1 VFLTPALRRPAA
13 MLRDQHRFA
22 VFSAGGAPM
31 LTDSQR
37 DALVARLRQNRTDAV
52 GSGDPGQI
60 PARRAGLTELPLSYA
75 QEQVWFM
82 DRFAPGLPNY
92 NIPYAIRVRGPL
104 DPEALRQA
112 LLRLTE
118 RHEALRTRLV
128 PVDIDSGDGATQV
141 VDPPAP
147 LALATEDL
155 AGLEP
160 AQRNARMREFIHAE
174 TMRPFDLA
182 AGPLLRCSLV
192 RLAADEHLLFVVV
205 HHVIFDGWSGRVFV
219 RDLAAL
225 YASSVTK
232 EPDRLAELP
241 VQLAD
246 YAIWERERIQG
257 SVLTELTA
265 YWRRA
270 LDGFETL
277 QFPTDRPRPVVENFA
292 GALAE
297 RTTST
302 ALLAGL
308 RQLARREGATL
319 FATVLAGLLALLN
332 RYTGQTDLVVGT
344 VSANRGRPELT
355 PLIGFLVSTLPIRC
369 DASGDPSFSDLLARV
384 KESFIGALAHAELP
398 FGTLIDALKIA
409 RDASRAPLFQIAFTY
424 AEPDEDPVAAA
435 DVDFTLT
442 DLVRGIDA
450 AKSDLTFAVEAR
462 RDGLWI
468 ECTFKTALFD
478 AATVER
484 LLDHLET
491 LLHGAVADP
500 GARLSALP
508 LLTEAEVRAEL
519 TDWNDTAGPVP
530 PGCVHE
536 RFEEQVSRTPG
547 AVAAEYEGERLSY
560 AELNRLANQVAQR
573 LRGLGVGPEML
584 AGVCMETGLRRLA
597 ALLGVWKA
605 GGGYVPLDPGL
616 PAERLSF
623 MIADTGMTVILT
635 DDASAESVPEAA
647 PVSVVGVDAEWDHIT
662 GLAGDKPSGAGVTPE
677 HAAYV
682 IYTSGST
689 GQPKGV
695 VIEHRNAVNSLHSM
709 IGHWQIRPGDAMLQ
723 FASLAF
729 DASVEDTFMPLL
741 AGARVVLA
749 PIETLHS
756 PSRLARLLLDA
767 RIGFV
772 SLTPAVLDLL
782 PAGEYPDLRVLM
794 AGGDEL
800 PAEVARRWMRPGLRL
815 VNVYGPTETTVNA
828 TYAELDAATLMPP
841 PIGSPAR
848 PNYQAYVLDPHLNPV
863 PPGVAGELHIGGASV
878 ARGYLNRP
886 DLTRQ
891 RFIPDPFNPGQRLYK
906 TGDLAR
912 RRPDGTL
919 VYAGRIDNQVKIRG
933 FRIELGEIEAMLARH
948 PAVAQAVATVVTSPA
963 GEKEIAAYLR
973 PVADCQPDAAAV
985 RAHVARALPPA
996 MIPAHLITVE
1006 TFPLNA
1012 SGKIDKRRL
1021 PAPVRARRHGQEP
1034 AATPTESALA
1044 GLYATVL
1051 GTAGLG
1057 VTDGFFDLGGT
1068 SLTAMRL
1075 VHMIGRETGVDLGV
1089 TEVFLHP
1096 SVRDLAASVDAI
1108 RTGASPRAAS
1118 GPVVEL
1124 TAGAAGPRMFLIH
1137 AVSGTISAYPALAQ
1151 ELAPAFSVHGFQSP
1165 GLDGTDVIDTS
1176 LADLVSDY
1184 AQRIRAVQPTGPYRL
1199 AGWSMGGV
1207 VAFEIARQLERAG
1220 ADVRLLVLL
1229 DAPFAIPAGYVSA
1242 DHELAARFV
1251 ADAMH
1256 SLGLDAADA
1265 PDPAAASAASQLVW
1279 LADRLAG
1286 DTAGSASLRAGLER
1300 RFGLFAAHSRMLAGY
1315 RPGAGGVTAPTL
1327 IVSAADSLNAP
1338 AAGQWQSLLTS
1349 GPVSVLEV
1357 TSDHYAFLRP
1367 PLVTRVASAM
1377 REWQAPLDLEENPQI
1392 VDA

>member
-1 VFLTPALRRPAA
+1 
-13 MLRDQHRFA
+13 
-22 VFSAGGAPM
+22 M

-37 DALVARLRQNRTDAV
+37 DALLARLRQKRSDAV

-60 PARRAGLTELPLSYA
+60 PPRRAGLTELPLSYA

-104 DPEALRQA
+104 DPLALREA

-128 PVDIDSGDGATQV
+128 PIDIAAGGGGAMQV
-141 VDPPAP
+141 IDPPTP
-147 LALATEDL
+147 VTLATEDL
-155 AGLEP
+155 AGFEP
-160 AQRNARMREFIHAE
+160 VKRNARVREFIRAE
-174 TMRPFDLA
+174 AMRPFDLA

-192 RLAADEHLLFVVV
+192 RLTANEHLLVVVV
-205 HHVIFDGWSGRVFV
+205 HHVIFDGWSGGVFV

-232 EPDRLAELP
+232 EPARLAGLP
-241 VQLAD
+241 VQFAD
-246 YAIWERERIQG
+246 YAMWERGRIQG
-257 SVLTELTA
+257 SVLAELAA

-270 LDGFETL
+270 LEGFETL
-277 QFPTDRPRPVVENFA
+277 EFPTDRPRPVVDNFA

-297 RTTST
+297 RTTGT

-308 RQLARREGATL
+308 RELARREGTTL
-319 FATVLAGLLALLN
+319 FATVLAGVAALLN

-355 PLIGFLVSTLPIRC
+355 PLIGFLVSTVPIRC
-369 DASGDPSFSDLLARV
+369 DASEDPPFTGLLARV
-384 KESFIGALAHAELP
+384 KETLIGAFAHAELP
-398 FGTLIDALKIA
+398 FATLVDTLKIA
-409 RDASRAPLFQIAFTY
+409 RDASRAPIFQISFSY
-424 AEPDEDPVAAA
+424 AESDETPVAAA

-450 AKSDLTFAVEAR
+450 AKYDLDFAVEAR

-468 ECTFKTALFD
+468 ECSFKTALFD

-484 LLDHLET
+484 LLGHLET
-491 LLHGAVADP
+491 LLSGAVADP
-500 GARLSALP
+500 GARLSELP

-519 TDWNDTAGPVP
+519 MDWNDTAGPVP

-536 RFEEQVSRTPG
+536 RFEEQVSRAPD

-560 AELNRLANQVAQR
+560 AELNRQANQIARR
-573 LRGLGVGPEML
+573 LRGLGVGPEVL
-584 AGVCMETGLRRLA
+584 TGVCMRTGLRRLA
-597 ALLGVWKA
+597 ALLGIWKA
-605 GGGYVPLDPGL
+605 GGAYVPLDPGL

-623 MIADTGMTVILT
+623 MIADTGMTVILA
-635 DDASAESVPEAA
+635 DDASAESVPEEAA
-647 PVSVVGVDAEWDHIT
+647 PVTVVGVDAEWDHIT
-662 GLAGDKPSGAGVTPE
+662 GLAGDNPSGKGVTPE
-677 HAAYV
+677 NAAYV

-709 IGHWQIRPGDAMLQ
+709 IGHWQIRPGDTMLQ

-749 PIETLHS
+749 PTGTLHS
-756 PSRLARLLLDA
+756 PDRLAGLLLDA
-767 RIGFV
+767 RIGLV

-782 PAGEYPDLRVLM
+782 PPGEYPDLRVLM

-828 TYAELDAATLMPP
+828 SYAELDAATRMPP
-841 PIGSPAR
+841 PIGFPAR

-863 PPGVAGELHIGGASV
+863 PPGLAGELHIGGASV

-886 DLTRQ
+886 GLTRQ

-906 TGDLAR
+906 TGDLVR
-912 RRPDGTL
+912 RRPDGSL
-919 VYAGRIDNQVKIRG
+919 VFAGRIDNQVKIRG
-933 FRIELGEIEAMLARH
+933 FRIELGEIEAKLASH
-948 PAVAQAVATVVTSPA
+948 SAVAQAVATVVTSPA
-963 GEKEIAAYLR
+963 GEREIAAYLR
-973 PVADCQPDAAAV
+973 PVPDRQLDAAAV

-996 MIPAHLITVE
+996 MIPAHLITVA

-1012 SGKIDKRRL
+1012 SGKIDFKRL
-1021 PAPVRARRHGQEP
+1021 PAPVRKQSCGHEP

-1044 GLYATVL
+1044 ALYATVL
-1051 GTAGLG
+1051 GTPGLG
-1057 VTDGFFDLGGT
+1057 VTDSFFDLGGS

-1075 VHMIGRETGVDLGV
+1075 VHLIGRETGVDLGV
-1089 TEVFLHP
+1089 TEVFLNP
-1096 SVRDLAASVDAI
+1096 SVRDLAASIDAVKNGTA
-1108 RTGASPRAAS
+1108 RQTAS

-1124 TAGAAGPRMFLIH
+1124 TEGAAGAPLFLIH
-1137 AVSGTISAYPALAQ
+1137 AVDGTISAYPALAQ
-1151 ELAPAFSVHGFQSP
+1151 ELAAVFDVYGLQSP
-1165 GLDGTDVIDTS
+1165 GLDAIDVIVTS
-1176 LADLVSDY
+1176 LTDLVADY
-1184 AQRIRAVQPTGPYRL
+1184 TQRIRAVQPTGPYRL

-1207 VAFEIARQLERAG
+1207 AAFEITRQLERAG

-1229 DAPFAIPAGYVSA
+1229 DAPFAIPAGYVAA

-1256 SLGLDAADA
+1256 SLGLGAAAEGPGQSSAAAEGPGQSSAADA
-1265 PDPAAASAASQLVW
+1265 PDPAAVSVAGQLAW
-1279 LADRLAG
+1279 LADRLVGDAAG
-1286 DTAGSASLRAGLER
+1286 RVSVRAGLER
-1300 RFGLFAAHSRMLAGY
+1300 RFGVYAAHSRMLAGY
-1315 RPGAGGVTAPTL
+1315 QPGAEGVKAPTL
-1327 IVSAADSLNAP
+1327 IVSAADSLNAA
-1338 AAGQWQSLLTS
+1338 AAGQWQSLLRS
-1349 GPVSVLEV
+1349 GPVSVLNV
-1357 TSDHYAFLRP
+1357 ASDHYAFLRP
-1367 PLVTRVASAM
+1367 PLVTRVGSAI
-1377 REWQAPLDLEENPQI
+1377 REWHEEHADGI
-1392 VDA
+1392 

>member
-1 VFLTPALRRPAA
+1 
-13 MLRDQHRFA
+13 
-22 VFSAGGAPM
+22 M

-37 DALVARLRQNRTDAV
+37 DALAARLRQNRSKAI

-60 PARRAGLTELPLSYA
+60 PSRRAGLTELPLSYA

-92 NIPYAIRVRGPL
+92 NIPYAIRVRGLL
-104 DPEALRQA
+104 DPGTLRQA

-128 PVDIDSGDGATQV
+128 PVDISAGQDGAMQV
-141 VDPPAP
+141 IDPPTP
-147 LALATEDL
+147 VALATEDL
-155 AGLEP
+155 AGFEP
-160 AQRNARMREFIHAE
+160 AKRDARVREFMHAE

-192 RLAADEHLLFVVV
+192 RLAAHEHLLVVVV
-205 HHVIFDGWSGRVFV
+205 HHVIFDGWSGGVFV

-225 YASSVTK
+225 YASSVTG
-232 EPDRLAELP
+232 EPARLAELP

-246 YAIWERERIQG
+246 YAMWERERLQG
-257 SVLTELTA
+257 SVLAGLTA
-265 YWRRA
+265 YWREA

-277 QFPTDRPRPVVENFA
+277 QFPTDRPRPVVDSFA

-297 RTTST
+297 RTTDA

-308 RQLARREGATL
+308 RELARREGTTL
-319 FATVLAGLLALLN
+319 FVTVLAGLLALLN

-384 KESFIGALAHAELP
+384 KKTFIGALAHGELP
-398 FGTLIDALKIA
+398 FGTLVDILKIP
-409 RDASRAPLFQIAFTY
+409 RDASRAPVFQIAFTY
-424 AEPDEDPVAAA
+424 AEPDETPVAAT
-435 DVDFTLT
+435 DVDFTRT

-450 AKSDLTFAVEAR
+450 AKSDLTFAAEAR

-468 ECTFKTALFD
+468 ECSFKTALFD
-478 AATVER
+478 AATVQR
-484 LLDHLET
+484 LLGHLET
-491 LLHGAVADP
+491 LLRGAVADP

-519 TDWNDTAGPVP
+519 MDWNDTAGPVP

-547 AVAAEYEGERLSY
+547 AVAAEYEGEQLSY
-560 AELNRLANQVAQR
+560 AELNRLANQIAWR
-573 LRGLGVGPEML
+573 LRSLRVGPEVL
-584 AGVCMETGLRRLA
+584 TGVCMGTGLRRLA

-623 MIADTGMTVILT
+623 MISDTGMTVILA
-635 DDASAESVPEAA
+635 DDASAASVPDAS
-647 PVSVVGVDAEWDHIT
+647 PVTVLGVDAEWDHIT
-662 GLAGDKPSGAGVTPE
+662 GLAGDNPSGTGVTPKN
-677 HAAYV
+677 AAYV

-749 PIETLHS
+749 PVGTLHS
-756 PSRLARLLLDA
+756 PDRLAGLLLDA
-767 RIGFV
+767 RIGFL

-782 PAGEYPDLRVLM
+782 PAGEYPDLRVVM

-800 PAEVARRWMRPGLRL
+800 PTEVARRWIRPGLRL
-815 VNVYGPTETTVNA
+815 VNVYGPTETTINA

-841 PIGSPAR
+841 PIGFPAR
-848 PNYQAYVLDPHLNPV
+848 PNYQAYVLDPHLSPV
-863 PPGVAGELHIGGASV
+863 PPGAAGELHIGGASV

-891 RFIPDPFNPGQRLYK
+891 RFVPDPFNPGQRLYK
-906 TGDLAR
+906 TGDLVR

-919 VYAGRIDNQVKIRG
+919 VFAGRIDHQVKIRG
-933 FRIELGEIEAMLARH
+933 FRIELGEIEAVLASH

-963 GEKEIAAYLR
+963 GEREIAAYLR
-973 PVADCQPDAAAV
+973 PVPDRQLDAAAV
-985 RAHVARALPPA
+985 RAHVARTLPPA

-1006 TFPLNA
+1006 TFPLSA
-1012 SGKIDKRRL
+1012 SGKIDKKRL
-1021 PAPVRARRHGQEP
+1021 PAPVREQSRGQEP

-1044 GLYATVL
+1044 DLYATVL
-1051 GTAGLG
+1051 GMAGLS
-1057 VTDGFFDLGGT
+1057 VTDSFFDLGGT

-1096 SVRDLAASVDAI
+1096 SVRDLAASIDAV
-1108 RTGASPRAAS
+1108 RTGTSRPAAR

-1124 TAGAAGPRMFLIH
+1124 TEGAAGPPVFLIH

-1151 ELAPAFSVHGFQSP
+1151 ELAAAFSVYGLQSP
-1165 GLDGTDVIDTS
+1165 GLEVTDVVGTS
-1176 LADLVSDY
+1176 LADLVAGY
-1184 AQRIRAVQPTGPYRL
+1184 TQRIRAIQPAGPYRL
-1199 AGWSMGGV
+1199 GGWSMGGV
-1207 VAFEIARQLERAG
+1207 LAFEIARQLEQAG
-1220 ADVRLLVLL
+1220 AVVRLLVLL
-1229 DAPFAIPAGYVSA
+1229 DAPFAIPADHVPA
-1242 DHELAARFV
+1242 DHELAAHFV

-1265 PDPAAASAASQLVW
+1265 PDPAAASAAGQLAW

-1286 DTAGSASLRAGLER
+1286 DTAGGAGVRAGLER
-1300 RFGLFAAHSRMLAGY
+1300 RFGLFAAHTRILAGY
-1315 RPGAGGVTAPTL
+1315 RPGTDGVTAPTL

-1338 AAGQWQSLLTS
+1338 AAGQWQSLLSS
-1349 GPVSVLEV
+1349 GEVSILEV
-1357 TSDHYAFLRP
+1357 PSDHYAFLRP
-1367 PLVTRVASAM
+1367 PLVTGVGSAI
-1377 REWQAPLDLEENPQI
+1377 REWHQEHDSPHPRGLAILPKPDQRGS
-1392 VDA
+1392 ARSGR

>member
-1 VFLTPALRRPAA
+1 
-13 MLRDQHRFA
+13 
-22 VFSAGGAPM
+22 M

-37 DALVARLRQNRTDAV
+37 DALLARLRQSRSGAF
-52 GSGDPGQI
+52 GSGAPGQI
-60 PARRAGLTELPLSYA
+60 PSRRAGLTELPLSYA

-104 DPEALRQA
+104 DPGALKLA
-112 LLRLTE
+112 LLGLTE

-128 PVDIDSGDGATQV
+128 PIDIAADGHGAMQV
-141 VDPPAP
+141 IDPPTP
-147 LALATEDL
+147 VALATEDL
-155 AGLEP
+155 AWLEP
-160 AQRNARMREFIHAE
+160 AKRDARVREFIRAE
-174 TMRPFDLA
+174 AMRPFDLA

-192 RLAADEHLLFVVV
+192 RLAANEHLLVVVV

-225 YASSVTK
+225 YESSVTK
-232 EPDRLAELP
+232 EPARLAELP
-241 VQLAD
+241 VQPAD
-246 YAIWERERIQG
+246 HAVWERERIQG
-257 SVLTELTA
+257 RLLAELAA

-277 QFPTDRPRPVVENFA
+277 QFPTDRPRPVVDSFA

-297 RTTST
+297 RTTGT

-308 RQLARREGATL
+308 RELARREGTTL
-319 FATVLAGLLALLN
+319 FCTVLAALLALLN

-355 PLIGFLVSTLPIRC
+355 PMIGFLVNTLPIRC
-369 DASGDPSFSDLLARV
+369 DVSGDPPFTDLLARV
-384 KESFIGALAHAELP
+384 KETFIAAVAHAELP
-398 FGTLIDALKIA
+398 FGTLIDTLKIA
-409 RDASRAPLFQIAFTY
+409 RDASRAPVFQITLTY
-424 AEPDEDPVAAA
+424 AEPDETPVTAA
-435 DVDFTLT
+435 DVDFTCT

-450 AKSDLTFAVEAR
+450 AKSDLTFAAEAR

-468 ECTFKTALFD
+468 ECSFKTALFD

-484 LLDHLET
+484 LLGHLET
-491 LLHGAVADP
+491 LLRGAVADP
-500 GARLSALP
+500 GARLSELP
-508 LLTEAEVRAEL
+508 LLTGAESRAEL
-519 TDWNDTAGPVP
+519 MDWNDTAGPVP

-536 RFEEQVSRTPG
+536 RFEDQVSRTPA

-560 AELNRLANQVAQR
+560 AELNRWANQIARR
-573 LRGLGVGPEML
+573 LRSLGVGPEVL
-584 AGVCMETGLRRLA
+584 TGVCMQTGLRRLA

-623 MIADTGMTVILT
+623 MIADTGMTVILA
-635 DDASAESVPEAA
+635 DDASADSVPEAA
-647 PVSVVGVDAEWDHIT
+647 PVTVVGVDAEWDHLT
-662 GLAGDKPSGAGVTPE
+662 GLVGDNPSGTGVTPQN
-677 HAAYV
+677 AAYV

-695 VIEHRNAVNSLHSM
+695 VIEHRHAVNSLHGM
-709 IGHWQIRPGDAMLQ
+709 TGQWRIRPGDAMLQ

-749 PIETLHS
+749 PTQTLHS
-756 PSRLARLLLDA
+756 PSRLAGLLLDS
-767 RIGFV
+767 RIGLV

-782 PAGEYPDLRVLM
+782 PAGEYPDLRALM

-800 PAEVARRWMRPGLRL
+800 PAEVARRWIRPGLRL
-815 VNVYGPTETTVNA
+815 VNAYGPTETTVNA

-841 PIGSPAR
+841 PIGFPAR
-848 PNYQAYVLDPHLNPV
+848 PNYRAYVLDPHLNPV
-863 PPGVAGELHIGGASV
+863 PRGVTGELHIGGASV

-886 DLTRQ
+886 GLTSQ

-906 TGDLAR
+906 TGDLVR

-919 VYAGRIDNQVKIRG
+919 EFAGRIDSQVKIRG
-933 FRIELGEIEAMLARH
+933 FRIELGEIEAKLASH

-963 GEKEIAAYLR
+963 GEREIAAYLR
-973 PVADCQPDAAAV
+973 PVRDRQLDRAAV
-985 RAHVARALPPA
+985 RAHVARTLPAA

-1006 TFPLNA
+1006 TFPLSA
-1012 SGKIDKRRL
+1012 SGKIDKKRL
-1021 PAPVRARRHGQEP
+1021 PAPVREQSLGQELP
-1034 AATPTESALA
+1034 ATPMESALA
-1044 GLYATVL
+1044 GLYAAVL
-1051 GTAGLG
+1051 GPAGLG
-1057 VTDGFFDLGGT
+1057 VTDSFFDLGGT

-1089 TEVFLHP
+1089 IEVFLHP
-1096 SVRDLAASVDAI
+1096 SVRGLAASIDAVKSGTA
-1108 RTGASPRAAS
+1108 RQAAS

-1124 TAGAAGPRMFLIH
+1124 TKGAAGPPVFLIH

-1151 ELAPAFSVHGFQSP
+1151 ELAVTFSVYGLQSP
-1165 GLDGTDVIDTS
+1165 GLDDVDLIGTS
-1176 LADLVSDY
+1176 LTDLVADY
-1184 AQRIRAVQPTGPYRL
+1184 TRRIRAVQPAGPYRL

-1207 VAFEIARQLERAG
+1207 VAFEIGRQLERAG
-1220 ADVRLLVLL
+1220 ADVGLLVLL
-1229 DAPFAIPAGYVSA
+1229 DAPFAIPADGVPT
-1242 DHELAARFV
+1242 DQELAARFV

-1265 PDPAAASAASQLVW
+1265 PDPAAVSVAGQLAW
-1279 LADRLAG
+1279 LADRLA
-1286 DTAGSASLRAGLER
+1286 DDAAGSATVQAGLER
-1300 RFGLFAAHSRMLAGY
+1300 RFRCFAAHSRMLLGY
-1315 RPGAGGVTAPTL
+1315 RPGTEGVKAPAL

-1338 AAGQWQSLLTS
+1338 AAGQWQSQLSS
-1349 GPVSVLEV
+1349 GPASVLEV
-1357 TSDHYAFLRP
+1357 ASDHYAFLRP
-1367 PLVTRVASAM
+1367 PMVTRVGAAI
-1377 REWQAPLDLEENPQI
+1377 REWHEEQRPHGRSRP
-1392 VDA
+1392 

>member
-1 VFLTPALRRPAA
+1 
-13 MLRDQHRFA
+13 
-22 VFSAGGAPM
+22 M

-37 DALVARLRQNRTDAV
+37 DVLLARLRQNRSDAA
-52 GSGDPGQI
+52 GSRDPGQI
-60 PARRAGLTELPLSYA
+60 PARRTGLTELPLSYA

-82 DRFAPGLPNY
+82 DRFAPGQANY

-104 DPEALRQA
+104 DPSALRQA
-112 LLRLTE
+112 LLMLTE

-128 PVDIDSGDGATQV
+128 PSDSAAGEGGAKQV
-141 VDPPAP
+141 IDPPAP
-147 LALATEDL
+147 VALATEDL
-155 AGLEP
+155 GGFDP
-160 AQRNARMREFIHAE
+160 ARRDARVREFIHAE
-174 TMRPFDLA
+174 AMRPFDLA

-192 RLAADEHLLFVVV
+192 RLAPDEHLLVVVV
-205 HHVIFDGWSGRVFV
+205 HHVIFDGWSVGVFV

-225 YASSVTK
+225 YASAVTR
-232 EPDRLAELP
+232 EPARLAELP

-246 YAIWERERIQG
+246 YAMWERERIQG
-257 SVLTELTA
+257 SMLAELAA

-277 QFPTDRPRPVVENFA
+277 EFPTDRPRPVVDNFA

-297 RTTST
+297 RTTGT

-308 RQLARREGATL
+308 RELARREGTTL

-369 DASGDPSFSDLLARV
+369 DASGDPPFTGLLARV
-384 KESFIGALAHAELP
+384 KETFIGAFAHAELP
-398 FGTLIDALKIA
+398 FGTLVDTLKIA
-409 RDASRAPLFQIAFTY
+409 RDASRAPVFQIAFTY
-424 AEPDEDPVAAA
+424 AEPDETPVIAA

-442 DLVRGIDA
+442 GLVRGTDA

-468 ECTFKTALFD
+468 ECSFKTALFD

-484 LLDHLET
+484 LLGHLET
-491 LLHGAVADP
+491 LLGGAVADP
-500 GARLSALP
+500 GARLSELP

-519 TDWNDTAGPVP
+519 MDWNDTAGPVP

-536 RFEEQVSRTPG
+536 RFEEQVSRTPD
-547 AVAAEYEGERLSY
+547 AAAAEYGGELLSY
-560 AELNRLANQVAQR
+560 AELNRWANQIAQR
-573 LRGLGVGPEML
+573 LRGLGVGPEVL
-584 AGVCMETGLRRLA
+584 TGVCMGTGPRRLA
-597 ALLGVWKA
+597 ALLGIWKA

-623 MIADTGMTVILT
+623 MVADTGMTVILA

-647 PVSVVGVDAEWDHIT
+647 PVTVVGVDAEWDQIT
-662 GLAGDKPSGAGVTPE
+662 GLAGDNPSGTGVTPE
-677 HAAYV
+677 NAAYV
-682 IYTSGST
+682 IYTSGT
-689 GQPKGV
+689 AGQPKGV

-749 PIETLHS
+749 PAGTLHS
-756 PSRLARLLLDA
+756 PDRLARLLLDA
-767 RIGFV
+767 RIGFL

-800 PAEVARRWMRPGLRL
+800 PAEVARRWIRPGLRL

-828 TYAELDAATLMPP
+828 TYAELDGAALAWASGHGAPRKP
-841 PIGSPAR
+841 LPIGFPAR
-848 PNYQAYVLDPHLNPV
+848 PNYRAYVLDPHLNPV
-863 PPGVAGELHIGGASV
+863 PPGLAGELHIGGAGV

-886 DLTRQ
+886 GLTRQ
-891 RFIPDPFNPGQRLYK
+891 RFIPDPFSPGQRLYK
-906 TGDLAR
+906 TGDLVR
-912 RRPDGTL
+912 RRPDGSL
-919 VYAGRIDNQVKIRG
+919 VFAGRIDNQVKIRG
-933 FRIELGEIEAMLARH
+933 VRIELGEIEAMLASH
-948 PAVAQAVATVVTSPA
+948 PAVAQAVATVVTGPA
-963 GEKEIAAYLR
+963 GEREIAAYLR
-973 PVADCQPDAAAV
+973 PVPDRQLDAAAV
-985 RAHVARALPPA
+985 RAHVARTLPPA

-1012 SGKIDKRRL
+1012 SGKIDFKKL
-1021 PAPVRARRHGQEP
+1021 PAPVRKRSRGQEP

-1044 GLYATVL
+1044 ALYATVL
-1051 GTAGLG
+1051 GTAGPG
-1057 VTDGFFDLGGT
+1057 VTDSFFDLGGT

-1075 VHMIGRETGVDLGV
+1075 VHMIGRETGVDLAV

-1096 SVRDLAASVDAI
+1096 SVRDLAASIDAVKS
-1108 RTGASPRAAS
+1108 GAARQTAS
-1118 GPVVEL
+1118 GPLVEL
-1124 TAGAAGPRMFLIH
+1124 TEGAAGPPLFLIH

-1151 ELAPAFSVHGFQSP
+1151 ELAAAFSVSGLQSP
-1165 GLDGTDVIDTS
+1165 GLDVIDAIGAS
-1176 LADLVSDY
+1176 LTDLVADY
-1184 AQRIRAVQPTGPYRL
+1184 MRRIRAVQPAGPYRL

-1207 VAFEIARQLERAG
+1207 VAFEIARRLERAG
-1220 ADVRLLVLL
+1220 ADVGLLVLL
-1229 DAPFAIPAGYVSA
+1229 DTPFAIPAGHVPA
-1242 DHELAARFV
+1242 DDELAARFV
-1251 ADAMH
+1251 ADAMQ
-1256 SLGLDAADA
+1256 SLGLDAAAEGPGQFSAADA
-1265 PDPAAASAASQLVW
+1265 PDPAAVSAASQLAW

-1286 DTAGSASLRAGLER
+1286 DAAGGASVRAGLER

-1315 RPGAGGVTAPTL
+1315 RPGAEGVKAPTL

-1338 AAGQWQSLLTS
+1338 AAGQWQSLLS
-1349 GPVSVLEV
+1349 GPVSVLHV
-1357 TSDHYAFLRP
+1357 ASDHYAFLRP
-1367 PLVTRVASAM
+1367 PLVARVGSAI
-1377 REWQAPLDLEENPQI
+1377 REWQEEHADGRSGSTRHDNS
-1392 VDA
+1392 

>member
-1 VFLTPALRRPAA
+1 
-13 MLRDQHRFA
+13 
-22 VFSAGGAPM
+22 M
-31 LTDSQR
+31 LTDSKR
-37 DALVARLRQNRTDAV
+37 EALLARLRQDRSDAA
-52 GSGDPGQI
+52 GSGAGGQI
-60 PARRAGLTELPLSYA
+60 PSRRTGLTELPLSYA

-82 DRFAPGLPNY
+82 DRFAPGLPIY
-92 NIPYAIRVRGPL
+92 NIPSAIRVRGPL
-104 DPEALRQA
+104 DPGALRQA

-128 PVDIDSGDGATQV
+128 PIDIATGRHEAMQV
-141 VDPPAP
+141 IDPPTPVA
-147 LALATEDL
+147 LALEDL

-160 AQRNARMREFIHAE
+160 AERDARARELIRAE
-174 TMRPFDLA
+174 AMRPFDLA

-192 RLAADEHLLFVVV
+192 RLAAREHLLVVVV
-205 HHVIFDGWSGRVFV
+205 HHVVFDGWSVGVFI

-232 EPDRLAELP
+232 GPARLAELP

-246 YAIWERERIQG
+246 YAVWERERIQG
-257 SVLTELTA
+257 STLADLAA

-277 QFPTDRPRPVVENFA
+277 QFPADRPRPAVDNFA

-297 RTTST
+297 RTTGT

-308 RQLARREGATL
+308 RELARRESTTL
-319 FATVLAGLLALLN
+319 FATVLTALLALLN
-332 RYTGQTDLVVGT
+332 RYTGQTDLMVGT
-344 VSANRGRPELT
+344 VSANRGRPELM
-355 PLIGFLVSTLPIRC
+355 PLIGFFVNTLPIRC
-369 DASGDPSFSDLLARV
+369 DASGDPPFTDLLARV
-384 KESFIGALAHAELP
+384 KETFISAFAHAEIP
-398 FGTLIDALKIA
+398 FGTLIDTLKIT
-409 RDASRAPLFQIAFTY
+409 RDASRAPVFQIGFTY
-424 AEPDEDPVAAA
+424 AEPDEMPVAAA
-435 DVDFTLT
+435 DVDFTHT

-462 RDGLWI
+462 AVGLWI
-468 ECTFKTALFD
+468 ECSFKAALFN

-484 LLDHLET
+484 LLGHLET
-491 LLHGAVADP
+491 LMRGAVADP
-500 GARLSALP
+500 GARLSQLP
-508 LLTEAEVRAEL
+508 LLTPAEARAEL
-519 TDWNDTAGPVP
+519 MDWNDTAGPVP

-536 RFEEQVSRTPG
+536 QFEEQVSRAPD

-560 AELNRLANQVAQR
+560 AELNRWANRIAQR
-573 LRGLGVGPEML
+573 LRSLGVGPEVL
-584 AGVCMETGLRRLA
+584 AGVCMRTGLRRLA
-597 ALLGVWKA
+597 ALLGTWKA

-623 MIADTGMTVILT
+623 MIADTGMTVILA
-635 DDASAESVPEAA
+635 DDASAERVPEAA
-647 PVSVVGVDAEWDHIT
+647 QVTVVDVDAEWEHIA
-662 GLAGDKPSGAGVTPE
+662 GLAGGNPSGTGVTPQN
-677 HAAYV
+677 AAYV

-695 VIEHRNAVNSLHSM
+695 VIEHRNVVNSLHSM

-749 PIETLHS
+749 PTGTLHS
-756 PSRLARLLLDA
+756 PNLLAGLLRDTG
-767 RIGFV
+767 IGLV

-800 PAEVARRWMRPGLRL
+800 PAEVARRWMRPGVRL

-841 PIGSPAR
+841 PIGFPAR

-863 PPGVAGELHIGGASV
+863 PPGAAGELHIGGASV
-878 ARGYLNRP
+878 ARGYLNQP
-886 DLTRQ
+886 GLTRRQ
-891 RFIPDPFNPGQRLYK
+891 FIPDPFHPGQRLYK
-906 TGDLAR
+906 TGDLVR

-919 VYAGRIDNQVKIRG
+919 VFAGRIDNQVKIRG
-933 FRIELGEIEAMLARH
+933 FRIELGEIEAVLASH

-963 GEKEIAAYLR
+963 GDREIAAYLR
-973 PVADCQPDAAAV
+973 PVPDRRLDPAAV
-985 RAHVARALPPA
+985 RAHVARTLPTA

-1006 TFPLNA
+1006 TFPLSA
-1012 SGKIDKRRL
+1012 SGKVDKKRL
-1021 PAPVRARRHGQEP
+1021 PAPAREHIRGHEP
-1034 AATPTESALA
+1034 AVTPTESALA

-1051 GTAGLG
+1051 GMAGLG
-1057 VTDGFFDLGGT
+1057 VTDSFFDLGGT

-1075 VHMIGRETGVDLGV
+1075 VHMIGRETGVDLRV

-1096 SVRDLAASVDAI
+1096 SVRDLAASIDAV
-1108 RTGASPRAAS
+1108 RSGTARQTAC

-1124 TAGAAGPRMFLIH
+1124 TEGAAGPPVFLIH
-1137 AVSGTISAYPALAQ
+1137 AVSGTISAYPALAR
-1151 ELAPAFSVHGFQSP
+1151 ELAAAFNVYGLQSP
-1165 GLDGTDVIDTS
+1165 GLNATGVIGAS
-1176 LADLVSDY
+1176 LTGLVADY
-1184 AQRIRAVQPTGPYRL
+1184 ARRIRAVQPTGPYRL

-1207 VAFEIARQLERAG
+1207 VAFEIARQLEQAG

-1229 DAPFAIPAGYVSA
+1229 DAPFAIPADCVA
-1242 DHELAARFV
+1242 TDHELAVRFV

-1265 PDPAAASAASQLVW
+1265 PDPAAVSVAGQLAW
-1279 LADRLAG
+1279 LAGRLAG
-1286 DTAGSASLRAGLER
+1286 DAGGSDSVRAGLER

-1315 RPGAGGVTAPTL
+1315 RPGAEGVKAPAL
-1327 IVSAADSLNAP
+1327 IISAADSLNAP
-1338 AAGQWQSLLTS
+1338 AAGQWRSLLSS
-1349 GPVSVLEV
+1349 GPVTVLDV
-1357 TSDHYAFLRP
+1357 ASDHYAFLRP
-1367 PLVTRVASAM
+1367 PLVSRVGSAI
-1377 REWQAPLDLEENPQI
+1377 RDWQEEHADGI
-1392 VDA
+1392 